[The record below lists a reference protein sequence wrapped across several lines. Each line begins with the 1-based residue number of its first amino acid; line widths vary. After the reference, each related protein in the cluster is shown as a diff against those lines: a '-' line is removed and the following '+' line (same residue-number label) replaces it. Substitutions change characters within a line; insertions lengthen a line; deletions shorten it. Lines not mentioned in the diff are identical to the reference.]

1 MFTMAVCVFFV
12 LFFLNCIKWLSL
24 KWFLLLIWIGI
35 FFVCLFYHKRNPHVY
50 RPLRSF
56 MCCIY
61 PIPMFTLYHTQ
72 KGTKIQYHCW
82 FIQCVRKVF
91 TALHLFHISL
101 CNSLIPK
108 LVIQFSSQNLNTQ
121 SDSAE
126 NKGMLQIHA
135 YLLKRKYS
143 HSLLSTM
150 KYLWQQLQPQSLFLF
165 KYCATSLPHLYFYFF
180 DSLFQSL
187 QNLSS
192 HSAWWSLCLH
202 SYFQICP
209 ELLNQVQIWAA
220 ADTAVAP
227 KPLPCLG
234 LTCASGPRGRNLFCP
249 SLGSRAFWKGSLLT
263 SKDAGNSHCLLI
275 NTKT

>member
-1 MFTMAVCVFFV
+1 
-12 LFFLNCIKWLSL
+12 
-24 KWFLLLIWIGI
+24 
-35 FFVCLFYHKRNPHVY
+35 
-50 RPLRSF
+50 
-56 MCCIY
+56 
-61 PIPMFTLYHTQ
+61 
-72 KGTKIQYHCW
+72 
-82 FIQCVRKVF
+82 
-91 TALHLFHISL
+91 
-101 CNSLIPK
+101 
-108 LVIQFSSQNLNTQ
+108 
-121 SDSAE
+121 
-126 NKGMLQIHA
+126 MLQIHP

-165 KYCATSLPHLYFYFF
+165 FLYLSILLQACLTYLFFWGVFFFF

-209 ELLNQVQIWAA
+209 ELLNRVQIWAA

-227 KPLPCLG
+227 KPVPCLG
-234 LTCASGPRGRNLFCP
+234 LTCASGPRGRNRFCP
-249 SLGSRAFWKGSLLT
+249 SLGSRAFGTGSLLT
-263 SKDAGNSHCLLI
+263 FKDAGNSHCLLI